1 MTRKAEGR
9 EAHGTAGSP
18 QARGSAHLV
27 ALRLALLGGGSL
39 VLILSSVLFLREMSD
54 LDKATVATTG
64 ISEIAWVICWLVAVV
79 LVGIYS
85 ILLVKH
91 KRRSDETPFP
101 SEDLKNILI
110 TFAVPMGIGGILGFL
125 LVIFLTAAIG
135 AALWV
140 ISFGIALL
148 AASRRVPRFVTRLGW
163 VVLSVGVTAIAY
175 SWSDGTHPLPL
186 VGVPEHLES
195 PMLEANL
202 IMGVSFGLIP
212 ICYSVF
218 FMKACGR
225 LRNTRG

>member
-1 MTRKAEGR
+1 MIGNAEGS
-9 EAHGTAGSP
+9 EAHGTAGYP
-18 QARGSAHLV
+18 PAWVSANLV

-54 LDKATVATTG
+54 LDKGTVATTG
-64 ISEIAWVICWLVAVV
+64 ISEIAWVVCWLVAVV

-85 ILLVKH
+85 MLLVMYG
-91 KRRSDETPFP
+91 RRSDETPFP
-101 SEDLKNILI
+101 LGALKNILI
-110 TFAVPMGIGGILGFL
+110 TFAVPMGIGGILGLL

-140 ISFGIALL
+140 ISFGTALL
-148 AASRRVPRFVTRLGW
+148 ATRRRAPRSIARLGW
-163 VVLSVGVTAIAY
+163 VVISVGLTALFY

-202 IMGVSFGLIP
+202 IMGVCFGLIP

-218 FMKACGR
+218 FMKACGK
-225 LRNTRG
+225 LRNTHR